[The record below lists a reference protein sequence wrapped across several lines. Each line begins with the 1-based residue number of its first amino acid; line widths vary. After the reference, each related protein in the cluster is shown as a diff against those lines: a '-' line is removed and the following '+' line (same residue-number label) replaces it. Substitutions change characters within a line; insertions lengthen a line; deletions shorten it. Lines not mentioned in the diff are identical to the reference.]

1 MVNGILKRCANY
13 VYLNIVERNQVNNSN
28 NRFQLSIAMSSTY
41 RRIVSLVPS
50 LTELLIDLELEKKL
64 VGRTRFCVHPEEKV
78 TEIPIVGGTKNPR
91 LDKIR
96 QADPDLIIANKE
108 ENRPNDIQSL
118 MDDFEVEVT
127 EITTIE
133 DALITIHR
141 LGQKLKVAKQAR
153 SLISDIQNCL
163 DERPDES
170 ELGTAYIIWKDPWM
184 SVGRDTYIHDVLEHW
199 NLPNVFNGRT
209 RYPKLDLEE
218 LQRYNPD
225 LVLLSSEP
233 YPFKEKHLAQVEEA
247 CPAARVLLVEGEWF
261 SWYGSH
267 MKHAFERLNVW
278 RKAIS

>member
-1 MVNGILKRCANY
+1 M
-13 VYLNIVERNQVNNSN
+13 
-28 NRFQLSIAMSSTY
+28 FSTY
-41 RRIVSLVPS
+41 QRIISLVPS
-50 LTELLIDLELEKKL
+50 LTELLIDLKLEKKV
-64 VGRTRFCVHPEEKV
+64 VGRTRFCVHPKEKV
-78 TEIPIVGGTKNPR
+78 TDIPIVGGTKNPR

-108 ENRPNDIQSL
+108 ENRPDDIHSL
-118 MDDFEVEVT
+118 MDDFEIEVT

-133 DALITIHR
+133 DALITIHK
-141 LGQKLKVAKQAR
+141 LGQRLEVAERAGA
-153 SLISDIQNCL
+153 LISDIQDRL
-163 DERPDES
+163 DERPNES
-170 ELGTAYIIWKDPWM
+170 GLRTAYIIWKDPWM
-184 SVGRDTYIHDVLEHW
+184 SIGRDTYIHDVLKHW
-199 NLPNVFNGRT
+199 NLPNVFDSRT

-218 LQRYNPD
+218 LQSYNPD

-267 MKHAFERLNVW
+267 MKHAFGRLNAW